1 MEREPIVSAAPL
13 ATVLIY
19 IGVIGV
25 LQFASLAFSARKLQ
39 GVTVAVRVSHRM
51 SSPLTRHAQ
60 PLAALSVL
68 LLLVGVMLRL

>member
-1 MEREPIVSAAPL
+1 MSDVPL

-25 LQFASLAFSARKLQ
+25 LQFVSLAFSARQLQ
-39 GVTVAVRVSHRM
+39 GVTVAVPLGHRM

-60 PLAALSVL
+60 PLAVLSAML
-68 LLLVGVMLRL
+68 LLAGIILHL